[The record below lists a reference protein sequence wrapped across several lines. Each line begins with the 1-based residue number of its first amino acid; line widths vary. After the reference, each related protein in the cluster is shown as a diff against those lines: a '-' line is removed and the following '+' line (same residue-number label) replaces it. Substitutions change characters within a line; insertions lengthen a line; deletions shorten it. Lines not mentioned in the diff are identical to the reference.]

1 MKKILIIKYGA
12 LGDVVRTGYFL
23 EPLYLKHSKPE
34 IYWLTHPN
42 SIPLLQFNPYVFCLT
57 STPEDFF
64 DIAFDWVI
72 SLDDEYEILLH
83 AMKMNCKKFTGAFL
97 EEHLQTYT
105 NDSKLWFDMGKISQ
119 FGPEKADQLKKE
131 NKLTHTAIFSRILGI
146 QISRPLFFGSS
157 VINTLIGDQMSS
169 EFFRIGINSGS
180 GGRWES
186 KRLPIPETIDLIIRL
201 LKYSIMGKNVFIE
214 LLGGVD
220 EQERNFKIKDTFK
233 SNNLVRVFESSDS
246 ILHFS
251 ALVSNCN
258 YIITSDSLAMH
269 LAIAQSVPNL
279 TFFAPTSAVEIDTF
293 GTGVKV
299 VSTSP
304 EYCNYKSDSDNSS
317 ITADRIFGTFIHHLS
332 LLKLPC
338 VKKFC

>member
-1 MKKILIIKYGA
+1 
-12 LGDVVRTGYFL
+12 
-23 EPLYLKHSKPE
+23 
-34 IYWLTHPN
+34 
-42 SIPLLQFNPYVFCLT
+42 
-57 STPEDFF
+57 
-64 DIAFDWVI
+64 
-72 SLDDEYEILLH
+72 
-83 AMKMNCKKFTGAFL
+83 
-97 EEHLQTYT
+97 
-105 NDSKLWFDMGKISQ
+105 MGKISQ